1 MLLVVQ
7 EYCGKDPFNE
17 FLNRIK
23 EEKLL
28 MSNDVID
35 VQKIKEIV
43 TDYIIDSDKREFEET
58 VDIIAGIKRIMLLE
72 VCSSVLKR
80 LEIKFAIHWNYTLR
94 R

>member
-58 VDIIAGIKRIMLLE
+58 VDIIAGIKRIIAGN
-72 VCSSVLKR
+72 LKGNPR
-80 LEIKFAIHWNYTLR
+80 QAKRFLNTYITKKIG
-94 R
+94 

>member
-43 TDYIIDSDKREFEET
+43 TDYIIDSDKIVELQKN
-58 VDIIAGIKRIMLLE
+58 IIYYRG
-72 VCSSVLKR
+72 SDS
-80 LEIKFAIHWNYTLR
+80 
-94 R
+94 